1 MTMGELIGLIV
12 IDIAVVAGI
21 SILTGLI
28 APRISHQRLQRDRF
42 LLRMW
47 SWETPTRY
55 RTLRVPWFAAHLPE
69 LGAAFG
75 GESKST
81 IPGRD
86 GAALHMYQREL
97 RRAEIVHWVSFF
109 TWVPLIFFNPW
120 WLTLPFA
127 AIVVVGNAL
136 FLSVLRFNR
145 ARVGRLLSRLPD
157 DPPGEASAG
166 QR

>member
-1 MTMGELIGLIV
+1 MTMGELIRLIV

-21 SILTGLI
+21 SILTGML
-28 APRISHQRLQRDRF
+28 APRLSDKRLLRDQF

-47 SWETPTRY
+47 SWETPKRY
-55 RTLRVPWFAAHLPE
+55 RALRVPWFAARLPE
-69 LGAAFG
+69 LGSAFG

-86 GAALHMYQREL
+86 DAALHMYQREL

-109 TWVPLIFFNPW
+109 SWVPLIFFNPW
-120 WLTLPFA
+120 WLTLAFA
-127 AIVVVGNAL
+127 TIVVVGNAL

-145 ARVGRLLSRLPD
+145 ARVGLLLSRRQD

-166 QR
+166 QH

>member
-1 MTMGELIGLIV
+1 MTMGTLLGLIV

-21 SILTGLI
+21 SILTGLF
-28 APRISHQRLQRDRF
+28 APRLPDKRLQRDQF

-47 SWETPTRY
+47 PWETPMRY
-55 RTLRVPWFAAHLPE
+55 RRLRVPWFAARLPE
-69 LGAAFG
+69 LGSAFG

-81 IPGRD
+81 IPGRE
-86 GAALHMYQREL
+86 AEALHMYVREL

-120 WLTLPFA
+120 WLTLAFA
-127 AIVVVGNAL
+127 VIVITGNAL
-136 FLSVLRFNR
+136 FLMVLRFNR
-145 ARVGRLLSRLPD
+145 ARVVRLLNRLRD
-157 DPPGEASAG
+157 DPPGAASAG